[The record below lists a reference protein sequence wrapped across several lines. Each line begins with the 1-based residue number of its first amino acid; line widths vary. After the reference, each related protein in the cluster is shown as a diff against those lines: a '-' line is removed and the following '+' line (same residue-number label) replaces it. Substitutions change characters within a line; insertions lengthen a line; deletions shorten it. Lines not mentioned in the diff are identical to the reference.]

1 MITPNEQNEFIGP
14 QVVSKIDSLPF
25 YYECDTNTPI
35 FVCEQDKYK
44 GILKLSYP
52 MEHGAVRDWKD
63 MENIYRYIFDE
74 LKVNPKEHPILLTE
88 NPLNPVG
95 NRI

>member
-1 MITPNEQNEFIGP
+1 M
-14 QVVSKIDSLPF
+14 
-25 YYECDTNTPI
+25 
-35 FVCEQDKYK
+35 
-44 GILKLSYP
+44 KLSYP